1 MSVWH
6 WNKNSRAISIKENAP
21 DLRQGRFLLYGGEEG
36 IRTLDTFSRIH
47 TFQACSFSLSDTS
60 PGVTHKGQRGATIG
74 SHLVPVKQYLARL
87 VRLAKH

>member
-1 MSVWH
+1 MSVWYG
-6 WNKNSRAISIKENAP
+6 NENYCAITIKENAP
-21 DLRQGRFLLYGGEEG
+21 DVSQGRFLLYGGEEG

-60 PGVTHKGQRGATIG
+60 PGVTYKGQRGATIG
-74 SHLVPVKQYLARL
+74 SRLAPVKQYLART

>member
-6 WNKNSRAISIKENAP
+6 RNERSYDITIKNAP
-21 DLRQGRFLLYGGEEG
+21 DLHQGRFLLYGGEEG

-60 PGVTHKGQRGATIG
+60 PGVAYKGQRGATIG
-74 SHLVPVKQYLARL
+74 SHLASVKQYLSRT
-87 VRLAKH
+87 VRMAKH

>member
-6 WNKNSRAISIKENAP
+6 GNGRFCAISIKNAA
-21 DLRQGRFLLYGGEEG
+21 DLHQRRFLLYGGEEG

-60 PGVTHKGQRGATIG
+60 PGVAYKGQRGATIG
-74 SHLVPVKQYLARL
+74 SRLASVKQYLART
-87 VRLAKH
+87 VRMAKH